1 VLRFGYYSRSS
12 TEVTPK
18 YECSTNIN
26 EGILPLFLD
35 RHYIEGTDE
44 KDIAAAHEQDLSMQE
59 EYNAK
64 FLTYWH
70 DEGRHTTFCLV
81 SADSADLITTIHSK
95 AHGKIPNDIVEV
107 NQTDVM
113 SFMGRIADIPASE
126 QKDGLS
132 VDKALRTIMFT
143 DLVGYT
149 SMMSRLGDDRAFK
162 LLREHNN
169 VVRDALTKYA
179 GREVKHTGDGIMAS
193 VDDADHAVRAAIEIR
208 AGIADISIPDTD
220 EKLSIRIGMTSGEPL
235 EEGGD
240 LFGSVV
246 NLASR
251 LCDLAE
257 AGEILL
263 SEECVA
269 ELTDDAI
276 GLESIGNVS
285 IRGFDEAIAVSK
297 VAD

>member
-1 VLRFGYYSRSS
+1 M
-12 TEVTPK
+12 
-18 YECSTNIN
+18 
-26 EGILPLFLD
+26 PLFLD
-35 RHYIEGTDE
+35 RHYIEGTNE
-44 KDIAAAHEQDLSMQE
+44 QDIAAAHEKDLAMQA
-59 EYNAK
+59 EYDAK

-70 DEGRHTTFCLV
+70 DEGRSTTFCLV
-81 SADSADLITTIHSK
+81 SAPSGDLISTIHQK
-95 AHGKIPNDIVEV
+95 AHGTIPNDIVEV
-107 NQTDVM
+107 DQTEVLT
-113 SFMGRIADIPASE
+113 FMGRIADIPTNE
-126 QKDGLS
+126 QKNGRS
-132 VDKALRTIMFT
+132 IDKALRTIMFT

-169 VVRDALTKYA
+169 VVRDSLAKYA

-193 VDDADHAVRAAIEIR
+193 FDDADQAVGAAIEIT
-208 AGIADISIPDTD
+208 AGIAAISVPDLD
-220 EKLSIRIGMTSGEPL
+220 ESLSIRIGMTSGEPL

-269 ELTDDAI
+269 ELTDDSLA
-276 GLESIGNVS
+276 LESIGSVS
-285 IRGFDEAIAVSK
+285 IRGFDEPITVSK
-297 VAD
+297 VIA

>member
-1 VLRFGYYSRSS
+1 M
-12 TEVTPK
+12 
-18 YECSTNIN
+18 
-26 EGILPLFLD
+26 PLYLD
-35 RHYIEGTDE
+35 RHYIEGTNE
-44 KDIAAAHEQDLSMQE
+44 QDIATAHEQDLAMQE
-59 EYNAK
+59 EYDAK

-70 DEGRHTTFCLV
+70 DEGRNTTFCLV
-81 SADSADLITTIHSK
+81 SADSAELITTIHSK

-107 NQTDVM
+107 NQTEVM
-113 SFMGRIADIPASE
+113 SFMGRIADIPANE
-126 QKDGLS
+126 QKNGHP

-169 VVRDALTKYA
+169 VIRDSLTKFG

-193 VDDADHAVRAAIEIR
+193 VDDADQAVRAAIEII
-208 AGIADISIPDTD
+208 AGIAAISVPDLD
-220 EKLSIRIGMTSGEPL
+220 ENLSIRIGMTSGEPL

-251 LCDLAE
+251 LCDFAE
-257 AGEILL
+257 SNEILI
-263 SEECVA
+263 SEECRA
-269 ELTDDAI
+269 ELTE
-276 GLESIGNVS
+276 GQFTLESIGNVS
-285 IRGFDEAIAVSK
+285 IRGFDEPIAVSK
-297 VAD
+297 VLS